1 MSTGKVYLVGAG
13 PGDEKL
19 ITVRGLECLRR
30 ADTIVYDRLANP
42 RLLRFAKPDAEFIF
56 CGKFPKHHTLRQ
68 EAINELLVR
77 KAREGRQVVR
87 LKGGDPSVFG
97 RVGEE
102 AAELVS
108 HGIEYEIVPG
118 ITAGIAAPAYA
129 GIPVTHREY
138 GTSFAVVTGH
148 AKTSDGKP
156 SVDWMSLGGIDT
168 LAFYMGVKN
177 LRYICDSLIQHGR
190 HPQTPVALVRWG
202 TMGGQ
207 QTVQGTLETIV
218 HKVEEIGLENPAIT
232 LVGDIVALR
241 DQIRWFENKPLFG
254 RRILVARTGGEQG
267 NLADALSDR
276 GADVIEYPY
285 FSVCERSDESTAEMM
300 VRSVEYER
308 ILFTSPESAAFFFA
322 VYRRN
327 GRDIREL
334 KATFYTLSR
343 RTGRKLQEMGF
354 ASKTVEPF
362 SASNKWLIIGESSI
376 LENRKQY
383 EREWGAC
390 DLLAL
395 YDKKECREYNANMVR
410 LLRGASIDT
419 IVFPSAASVDILI
432 RYLERAEI
440 EPHDILSTASLVC
453 MGDRT
458 AEAIQAAGYLA
469 EQAASPTLESLIAC
483 LVTEKV
489 SE

>member
-1 MSTGKVYLVGAG
+1 MSMGKVYLVGAG

-42 RLLRFAKPDAEFIF
+42 RLLRFAKPGAEFIF

-77 KAREGRQVVR
+77 KAQEGKQVVR

-102 AAELVS
+102 AAELAS

-156 SVDWMSLGGIDT
+156 AVDWMSLGGIDT

-218 HKVEEIGLENPAIT
+218 RKVEEVGLENPAIT

-241 DQIRWFENKPLFG
+241 EQIRWFENKPLFG

-267 NLADALSDR
+267 NLADALSER

-285 FSVCERSDESTAEMM
+285 FSVHERSDEIVVETIA
-300 VRSVEYER
+300 RSGEYER
-308 ILFTSPESAAFFFA
+308 ILFTSPESVTFFFA
-322 VYRRN
+322 AYRRS

-334 KATFYTLSR
+334 KAMFYTLSR
-343 RTGRKLQEMGF
+343 RTGQKLQEMGF
-354 ASKTVEPF
+354 ASEIVQPF
-362 SASNKWLIIGESSI
+362 SASDKWLVVGEACI
-376 LENRKQY
+376 LKNREQY
-383 EREWGAC
+383 ETEWGTC
-390 DLLAL
+390 DLLAI
-395 YDKKECREYNANMVR
+395 YEKEECYEYNANMVR
-410 LLRGASIDT
+410 LLRGEPIDT
-419 IVFPSAASVDILI
+419 IVFPSAASVETLV

-440 EPHDILSTASLVC
+440 DPYAMFSVASLVC
-453 MGDRT
+453 MGERT
-458 AEAIQAAGYLA
+458 AEAIQAAGYSA
-469 EQAASPTLESLIAC
+469 ERAASPTLESLIAC
-483 LVTEKV
+483 LITEKV
-489 SE
+489 NE